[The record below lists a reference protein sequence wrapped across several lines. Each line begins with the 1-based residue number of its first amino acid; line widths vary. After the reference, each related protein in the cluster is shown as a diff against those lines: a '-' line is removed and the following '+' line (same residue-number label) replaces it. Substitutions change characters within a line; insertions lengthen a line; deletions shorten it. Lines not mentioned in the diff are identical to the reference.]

1 MTTKTDKEIAR
12 MKNASRQ
19 TRSALLAFAFS
30 LSLQPLLASASETM
44 LPVPADYAQA
54 INWMVRPQA
63 ESPGAA
69 PTVDVF
75 FVYPTTY
82 SYDRKT
88 GPALTSEW
96 SPGWNQSLAQ
106 AYVDPIIKYQVES
119 KIGVFAKAGTKV
131 YAPYYRQASGFDV
144 LNSVLWQSTP
154 QFANAANQAMQVAYS
169 DVSAAFDFY
178 QAHYNKDANGKP
190 RPFILAGHSQ
200 GSNLLLYLLQDKF
213 KDPELRK
220 LLVAAYVIGWS
231 VTSDD
236 MKSFPDSLARVGIC
250 GERRQTGCIVS
261 YNTQQT
267 PGDWPQLAEP
277 WRGKMELV
285 RKNAYSVNPLTWSA
299 TAPGGVEAA
308 VPATA
313 NLGAVFF
320 KGSLPGADPG
330 LFAANPRY
338 EINHYTGAQSN
349 DGALVIDPSVLPAPA
364 NYQNFF
370 APYNTLPG
378 WYHGYDYSFFYRNIE
393 QNVID
398 RIEAYRLKP

>member
-1 MTTKTDKEIAR
+1 MTMKADKGVAR
-12 MKNASRQ
+12 MDNGSRN
-19 TRSALLAFAFS
+19 RRAVVLAFAFC
-30 LSLQPLLASASETM
+30 LSLQPLLARGSEAVRPEPT
-44 LPVPADYAQA
+44 DYAQA
-54 INWMVRPQA
+54 INWMVLPQA
-63 ESPGAA
+63 NAPGAA
-69 PTVDVF
+69 QAVDVF

-82 SYDRKT
+82 SYDRKA

-106 AYVDPIIKYQVES
+106 AYADPIIKYQVES
-119 KIGVFAKAGTKV
+119 KIGVFARAGARV
-131 YAPYYRQASGFDV
+131 YVPYYRQASGFDV

-154 QFANAANQAMQVAYS
+154 QFANAANQAMQVAYA

-178 QAHYNKDANGKP
+178 LAHDNKDANGKS

-220 LLVAAYVIGWS
+220 LLVAAYIIGWS

-236 MKSFPDSLARVGIC
+236 MQSFPDSLARVGIC
-250 GERRQTGCIVS
+250 GKRTQTGCIVS

-267 PGDWPQLAEP
+267 PGDWSQLAAP

-285 RKNAYSVNPLTWSA
+285 RKNAYSVNPLTWTA
-299 TAPGGVEAA
+299 TGPGGVEAA
-308 VPATA
+308 APATA

-320 KGSLPGADPG
+320 KGSLPGADQE
-330 LFAANPRY
+330 LFAASSRY
-338 EINHYTGAQSN
+338 EVNQYTGAQSN
-349 DGALVIDPSVLPAPA
+349 NGALVIDPNALPVPA

-398 RIEAYRLKP
+398 RIEGYRLKP

>member
-1 MTTKTDKEIAR
+1 MTMKTDRGIAHR
-12 MKNASRQ
+12 GNGNCKR
-19 TRSALLAFAFS
+19 RSAILAFAS
-30 LSLQPLLASASETM
+30 CLSLQPLLASGSEAVR
-44 LPVPADYAQA
+44 PVPTDYAQA
-54 INWMVRPQA
+54 INWMVLPQA

-69 PTVDVF
+69 QAVDVF

-82 SYDRKT
+82 SHDRKT

-106 AYVDPIIKYQVES
+106 AYADPIIKYQVES
-119 KIGVFAKAGTKV
+119 KIGVFAKAGAKV

-144 LNSVLWQSTP
+144 LDSVLWQSTP

-178 QAHYNKDANGKP
+178 LAHDNKDANGKS

-200 GSNLLLYLLQDKF
+200 GSNLLLCLLQDKF
-213 KDPELRK
+213 NDPELRK
-220 LLVAAYVIGWS
+220 QLVAAYVIGWS

-250 GERRQTGCIVS
+250 GERTQTGCIVS

-267 PGDWPQLAEP
+267 PGDWSQLAEP

-299 TAPGGVEAA
+299 TGPGGVEAA
-308 VPATA
+308 APATA

-320 KGSLPGADPG
+320 KGSLPGANPG
-330 LFAANPRY
+330 LFAASPRY

-349 DGALVIDPSVLPAPA
+349 NGALVINPTELPAPA

-398 RIEAYRLKP
+398 RIQAYQLKP

>member
-1 MTTKTDKEIAR
+1 ME
-12 MKNASRQ
+12 NASRQ
-19 TRSALLAFAFS
+19 RRSAILTFAFC
-30 LSLQPLLASASETM
+30 LSLQPLLASGGEAA
-44 LPVPADYAQA
+44 LPAPTDYAQA
-54 INWMVRPQA
+54 INWMTQPPS
-63 ESPGAA
+63 ESSEAA
-69 PTVDVF
+69 PAVDVF

-82 SYDRKT
+82 SHDRKT
-88 GPALTSEW
+88 GPALTAEW

-106 AYVDPIIKYQVES
+106 AYADPIIKYQVES
-119 KIGVFAKAGTKV
+119 KIGVFAKAGTRV
-131 YAPYYRQASGFDV
+131 YVPYYRQASGFDV

-154 QFANAANQAMQVAYS
+154 QFADAANQAMRVAYA
-169 DVSAAFDFY
+169 DVAAAFDFY
-178 QAHYNKDANGKP
+178 LAHHNKGADGRA
-190 RPFILAGHSQ
+190 RPFLLAGHSQ

-213 KDPELRK
+213 TDPELRK
-220 LLVAAYVIGWS
+220 QLVAAYIIGWS

-236 MKSFPDSLARVGIC
+236 LKNFPDSLARVGIC
-250 GERRQTGCIVS
+250 GERRQTGCIVT

-267 PGDWPQLAEP
+267 PGDWSQLAEP

-299 TAPGGVEAA
+299 TGPGGVDAA
-308 VPATA
+308 APATA

-320 KGSLPGADPG
+320 KGSLPGADAG
-330 LFAANPRY
+330 LFAASPRY
-338 EINHYTGAQSN
+338 EVNHYTGAQSDN
-349 DGALVIDPSVLPAPA
+349 GALVVDPAALPAPA

-398 RIEAYRLKP
+398 RVEAYLQKR

>member
-1 MTTKTDKEIAR
+1 MTTRADTGVAR
-12 MKNASRQ
+12 VENGSGKR
-19 TRSALLAFAFS
+19 RSVVFAFACC
-30 LSLQPLLASASETM
+30 LSLQSLLASGSEAVRPELT
-44 LPVPADYAQA
+44 DYARA
-54 INWMVRPQA
+54 INWMVLPQA
-63 ESPGAA
+63 DAPGAA
-69 PTVDVF
+69 QAVDVF

-106 AYVDPIIKYQVES
+106 AYADPIIKNQVES
-119 KIGVFAKAGTKV
+119 KIGVFAKAGARV
-131 YAPYYRQASGFDV
+131 YVPYYRQASGFDV

-154 QFANAANQAMQVAYS
+154 QFSNAANQAMQLAYS

-178 QAHYNKDANGKP
+178 MAHYNKDADGRS

-220 LLVAAYVIGWS
+220 LLVAAYIVGWS

-250 GERRQTGCIVS
+250 SERTQTGCIVT

-267 PGDWPQLAEP
+267 PGDWSQLAEP

-285 RKNAYSVNPLTWSA
+285 RKNAYSVNPLTWTA
-299 TAPGGVEAA
+299 TGPGGVEATA
-308 VPATA
+308 PATA

-320 KGSLPGADPG
+320 KGSLPGADQE
-330 LFAANPRY
+330 LFATSLLY
-338 EINHYTGAQSN
+338 EINQYTGAQSN
-349 DGALVIDPSVLPAPA
+349 DGALVINPTALPAPA
-364 NYQNFF
+364 SYQNFF

-398 RIEAYRLKP
+398 RIQAYWLKP